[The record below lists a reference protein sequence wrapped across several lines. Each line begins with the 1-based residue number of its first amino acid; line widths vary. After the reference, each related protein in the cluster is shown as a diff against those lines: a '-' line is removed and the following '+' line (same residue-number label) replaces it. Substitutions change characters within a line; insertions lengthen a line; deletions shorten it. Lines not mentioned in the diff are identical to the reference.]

1 MSNCTLLSY
10 NIQNFNQVLNDMNNE
25 NINLPEED
33 FNEGLEDIEQM
44 LKPQCEF
51 KASDTLKDEVLARAR
66 QEVKPQRKVKIW
78 PWVAAACA
86 VGFLMLWL
94 TPPEKTQRDEVLHAY
109 LVSTYHAKHQ
119 RAIYN
124 QMDARESFEDIERKL
139 RIEGAQLKEEFK
151 MPNQIY

>member
-1 MSNCTLLSY
+1 M
-10 NIQNFNQVLNDMNNE
+10 
-25 NINLPEED
+25 
-33 FNEGLEDIEQM
+33 IERYEM

-66 QEVKPQRKVKIW
+66 QEVKPQRKVNLW

-94 TPPEKTQRDEVLHAY
+94 TPPEETKKDEALHAY
-109 LVSTYHAKHQ
+109 LVSAYHAKHQ
-119 RAIYN
+119 R
-124 QMDARESFEDIERKL
+124 ARESFEDIERRL

-151 MPNQIY
+151 MSNQIY

>member
-1 MSNCTLLSY
+1 MLSY

-51 KASDTLKDEVLARAR
+51 KARAR

-109 LVSTYHAKHQ
+109 LVSAYHAKHQ
-119 RAIYN
+119 LEVSN
-124 QMDARESFEDIERKL
+124 QMDARESFEDIERRL

-151 MPNQIY
+151 MSNQIY

>member
-1 MSNCTLLSY
+1 MLSY

-44 LKPQCEF
+44 LKPQW
-51 KASDTLKDEVLARAR
+51 
-66 QEVKPQRKVKIW
+66 VKIW

-109 LVSTYHAKHQ
+109 LVSAYHAKHQ
-119 RAIYN
+119 LEVSN
-124 QMDARESFEDIERKL
+124 QMDARESFEDIERRL

-151 MPNQIY
+151 MSNQIY

>member
-1 MSNCTLLSY
+1 MLSY

-94 TPPEKTQRDEVLHAY
+94 TPPEKTQRNEVFHAH
-109 LVSTYHAKHQ
+109 LVSAYHTKHQ
-119 RAIYN
+119 RMVYN
-124 QMDARESFEDIERKL
+124 QMDARESFEDIERRL
-139 RIEGAQLKEEFK
+139 RSKGEALKENDQSITF
-151 MPNQIY
+151 YY

>member
-25 NINLPEED
+25 NINIPEED

-51 KASDTLKDEVLARAR
+51 KASDTLKEEVLARAR
-66 QEVKPQRKVKIW
+66 EEVKPQRKVKIW

-109 LVSTYHAKHQ
+109 LVSAYHAKHQ
-119 RAIYN
+119 RAISN
-124 QMDARESFEDIERKL
+124 QMDARESFEDIERRL

>member
-1 MSNCTLLSY
+1 MLSY

-25 NINLPEED
+25 NINIPKED
-33 FNEGLEDIEQM
+33 FNEELEDIEQM

-51 KASDTLKDEVLARAR
+51 KASDTLKEEVLARAR

-94 TPPEKTQRDEVLHAY
+94 TPPE
-109 LVSTYHAKHQ
+109 
-119 RAIYN
+119 
-124 QMDARESFEDIERKL
+124 
-139 RIEGAQLKEEFK
+139 
-151 MPNQIY
+151 

>member
-51 KASDTLKDEVLARAR
+51 KASDTLKEEVLARAR
-66 QEVKPQRKVKIW
+66 QEVKPQRKVNLW
-78 PWVAAACA
+78 PWVAAACV
-86 VGFLMLWL
+86 VGFAMLWF
-94 TPPEKTQRDEVLHAY
+94 TPPEEKKADAALHAH
-109 LVSTYHAKHQ
+109 LVRAYHAKHQ
-119 RAIYN
+119 LEVSN
-124 QMDARESFEDIERKL
+124 QMERRL

-151 MPNQIY
+151 MSNQIY

>member
-1 MSNCTLLSY
+1 MLSY

-25 NINLPEED
+25 NINIPEED

-44 LKPQCEF
+44 LKPQCVF
-51 KASDTLKDEVLARAR
+51 KASDTLKEEVLAQAR
-66 QEVKPQRKVKIW
+66 EEVKPQRKVNLW
-78 PWVAAACA
+78 PWVAAACV
-86 VGFLMLWL
+86 VGFAMLWF
-94 TPPEKTQRDEVLHAY
+94 TPPEETQKDEALHAY

-119 RAIYN
+119 RAVYN
-124 QMDARESFEDIERKL
+124 QMDARESFEDIERRL

>member
-1 MSNCTLLSY
+1 
-10 NIQNFNQVLNDMNNE
+10 MNNE

-51 KASDTLKDEVLARAR
+51 KASDPLKDEVLARAR

-94 TPPEKTQRDEVLHAY
+94 TPEKTQRDEVLHAY

-119 RAIYN
+119 RAVYN

>member
-1 MSNCTLLSY
+1 
-10 NIQNFNQVLNDMNNE
+10 MNNE
-25 NINLPEED
+25 NINIPEED

-66 QEVKPQRKVKIW
+66 EEVKPQRKVKIW

-119 RAIYN
+119 RAVYN